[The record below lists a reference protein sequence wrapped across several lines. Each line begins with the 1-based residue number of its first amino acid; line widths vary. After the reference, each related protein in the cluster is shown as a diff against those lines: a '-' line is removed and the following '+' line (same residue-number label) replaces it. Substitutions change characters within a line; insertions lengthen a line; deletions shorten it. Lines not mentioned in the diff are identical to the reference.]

1 MKWIGKL
8 LCGVLILSVIIT
20 ADTEWTYGE
29 GTDTAPTNATSP
41 QQVLQQS
48 ITSVKVS
55 DAKGKWNQASY
66 KVQFVKDATAYG
78 YVHSI
83 FPDRS
88 GDHMIVVYQT
98 DTKVFSDGKPKD
110 GTIKIASIRSSDGT
124 KVWETTV
131 SNKELARTAYNVQS
145 NGEIFLMAQDDTTFY
160 LYTINEKSGKITRT
174 IQQDNIYGRGINWW
188 RYWLID
194 HNQLLVTYT
203 YNNQSLLHYF
213 DANGKLIK
221 KRKIA
226 GTVWAAQSNRM
237 LVTDGNIAHYTLSV
251 QDHTGSYMFKKAI
264 DDPGYL
270 WEAYLLPDLS
280 IAIESEIKQN
290 ENYGYGLIK
299 YNAKGQK
306 QWQHTTMDEPW
317 PYVAYGNQIIDMMGT
332 HKKIAF
338 LNNQGKEA
346 IVLTA
351 NEKSVAD
358 LRNHEIYFTGHG
370 TRIADA
376 STMKWLVEL
385 QYAGKE
391 SQASWLGKQQLAIY
405 DGQNKIISVI
415 RMTSK

>member
-1 MKWIGKL
+1 MKWISKL
-8 LCGVLILSVIIT
+8 LCGALILSVVVT
-20 ADTEWTYGE
+20 ADTNLTYGE
-29 GTDTAPTNATSP
+29 GTNTTSTNVISSEGV
-41 QQVLQQS
+41 QQQS
-48 ITSVKVS
+48 ITSVKVA

-145 NGEIFLMAQDDTTFY
+145 NGEVFLMAQDDTTFY

-174 IQQDNIYGRGINWW
+174 IQQDNIFGRGTNWW

-194 HNQLLVTYT
+194 QNQLLVTYT
-203 YNNQSLLHYF
+203 YNNQSILHYF
-213 DANGKLIK
+213 DTKGKLIK
-221 KRKIA
+221 NRTIT
-226 GTVWAAQSNRM
+226 GTVWDAQSNRM
-237 LVTDGNIAHYTLSV
+237 LVTDGNSAHYTLSV
-251 QDHTGSYMFKKAI
+251 QDLKGSYIFKKSI
-264 DDPGYL
+264 DDPGYI
-270 WEAYLLPDLS
+270 WDAYLLPDIS
-280 IAIESEIKQN
+280 IAIESQIKQN
-290 ENYGYGLIK
+290 ESYGYGLTK

-317 PYVAYGNQIIDMMGT
+317 PYFAHDNQIIDIMGT
-332 HKKIAF
+332 HKKIVF

-346 IVLTA
+346 TALIA
-351 NEKSVAD
+351 NEEGWGD
-358 LRNHEIYFTGHG
+358 LRNHEIYFTGH
-370 TRIADA
+370 TIRIADA

-385 QYAGKE
+385 HYTGSEPQT
-391 SQASWLGKQQLAIY
+391 SWLGNHQLAIY
-405 DGQNKIISVI
+405 NSKNKTISVI
-415 RMTSK
+415 HITSK